1 MELHL
6 ASSTSK
12 STAARSK
19 AFALFCARIMEDKK
33 AENILVLDL
42 SNSDGAPAEYFV
54 IGSCLSEVQVDSVS
68 SAVERGGKEAG
79 QGFPKS
85 EGWDARQWVILDYFD
100 VVVHVF
106 HADARDFYRI
116 EKLWS
121 DADFYILKEDKLSKM
136 TKTTKQTYLTELS
149 KERRLPERFS
159 QPSSFEEDFL

>member
-1 MELHL
+1 
-6 ASSTSK
+6 
-12 STAARSK
+12 
-19 AFALFCARIMEDKK
+19 MEDKK

-42 SNSDGAPAEYFV
+42 SKSDGAPAEYFV

-116 EKLWS
+116 VKLWS
-121 DADFYILKEDKLSKM
+121 DADFYTLKEDKLSKM
-136 TKTTKQTYLTELS
+136 TKTAKQTYLTELS
-149 KERRLPERFS
+149 KERRLPERFN
-159 QPSSFEEDFL
+159 QASSFEEDFL

>member
-1 MELHL
+1 
-6 ASSTSK
+6 
-12 STAARSK
+12 
-19 AFALFCARIMEDKK
+19 MEDKK

-68 SAVERGGKEAG
+68 STVERGGKEAG

-85 EGWDARQWVILDYFD
+85 EGRDARQWVILDYFD

>member
-33 AENILVLDL
+33 TENILVLDL

-116 EKLWS
+116 EKLWG

-136 TKTTKQTYLTELS
+136 TKTAKQTYLTELS

>member
-1 MELHL
+1 
-6 ASSTSK
+6 
-12 STAARSK
+12 
-19 AFALFCARIMEDKK
+19 MEDKK

-85 EGWDARQWVILDYFD
+85 EGWDAGQWVILDYFD

>member
-1 MELHL
+1 
-6 ASSTSK
+6 
-12 STAARSK
+12 
-19 AFALFCARIMEDKK
+19 MEDKK

-106 HADARDFYRI
+106 HTDARDFYRI

-136 TKTTKQTYLTELS
+136 TKTAKQTYLTELS

>member
-1 MELHL
+1 
-6 ASSTSK
+6 
-12 STAARSK
+12 
-19 AFALFCARIMEDKK
+19 MEDKK

-68 SAVERGGKEAG
+68 STVERGGKEAG

-149 KERRLPERFS
+149 KERRLPEHFS

>member
-1 MELHL
+1 
-6 ASSTSK
+6 
-12 STAARSK
+12 
-19 AFALFCARIMEDKK
+19 MEDKK

-42 SNSDGAPAEYFV
+42 SKSDGAPAEYFV

-121 DADFYILKEDKLSKM
+121 DADFYTLTEDKLSKM
-136 TKTTKQTYLTELS
+136 TKTAKQTYLTELS
-149 KERRLPERFS
+149 KERRLPERFN
-159 QPSSFEEDFL
+159 QASSFEEDFL